1 VVEKARLDEIAANPD
16 TFQKRELT
24 RKNDEQR
31 AKEMLDLLPKA
42 FLFVN
47 EHLEGNFVRIDFKPN
62 PDYLPHSME
71 ERVLH
76 GMAGSM
82 LIDKQKARLHLLEGR
97 LPQDVNIG
105 FGLLATIHA
114 GSKFSTIRDSVPGK
128 EWKTTMIDT
137 DITGRAVFFKTV
149 GKKEHAEHADFK
161 RVPMDLT
168 VQQALE
174 MLEK

>member
-1 VVEKARLDEIAANPD
+1 
-16 TFQKRELT
+16 
-24 RKNDEQR
+24 
-31 AKEMLDLLPKA
+31 
-42 FLFVN
+42 
-47 EHLEGNFVRIDFKPN
+47 VRIDFKPN
-62 PDYLPHSME
+62 PDYLPQSME

-82 LIDKQKARLHLLEGR
+82 LVDRQEARLHLLEGR

-114 GSKFSTIRDSVPGK
+114 GSKFSTVRGSVPGS

-137 DITGRAVFFKTV
+137 DINGRAIFFKSV
-149 GKKEHAEHADFK
+149 GKKEHTEHSDFK
-161 RVPMDLT
+161 QVRMNLT
-168 VQQALE
+168 VRQALE